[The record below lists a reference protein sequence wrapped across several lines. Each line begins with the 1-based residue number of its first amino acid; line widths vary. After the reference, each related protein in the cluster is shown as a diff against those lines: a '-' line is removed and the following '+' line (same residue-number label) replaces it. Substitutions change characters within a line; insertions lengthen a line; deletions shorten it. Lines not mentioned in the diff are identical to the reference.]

1 MAWLRELLIESGEV
15 WFKPGTEEG
24 LCHVEGLLELK
35 EPLRVWFQDIDR
47 SIAFADPDPSRK
59 YPVKQGRIALEARI
73 EPEVPQPG
81 DLLDLCQRLLCPDAE
96 RGQEWYGYVFS
107 AHLPLEIGEDLT
119 VRFKDTTFW
128 GRDGT
133 FVEFVRREPPYVLV
147 AQDRVTTVAT
157 KEDQFKLMLRLQCRW
172 PV

>member
-1 MAWLRELLIESGEV
+1 MAWLRELLVESGEV

-24 LCHVEGLLELK
+24 LSHIEGLLDLK
-35 EPLRVWFQDIDR
+35 EPFKVWFQDIDR

-59 YPVKQGRIALEARI
+59 HRVKQGRIALESRL
-73 EPEVPQPG
+73 EPEVAEPR
-81 DLLDLCQRLLCPDAE
+81 DLLDFCQRLLCPDAE
-96 RGQEWYGYVFS
+96 KGQEWYGYVFS
-107 AHLPLEIGEDLT
+107 AHLPLEIGENLI

-133 FVEFVRREPPYVLV
+133 FVEFVHREPPHILV
-147 AQDRVTTVAT
+147 AQERVTIVAT
-157 KEDQFKLMLRLQCRW
+157 KEEQFELMLRLQCRW